1 MTYRVEYSRRA
12 ANYYRRQTE
21 AQQRRLDRR
30 LELLAERPYDANL
43 AIPLRGKADMRRMRV
58 GDLRVLFQIVDD
70 ESVLL
75 VVDIGPRGDIY
86 RS

>member
-21 AQQRRLDRR
+21 AQQQ
-30 LELLAERPYDANL
+30 LLAERPYDANL